1 MESHQRRR
9 MVVRNFAFA
18 KNLIWE
24 LDLVAVTTIQTKR
37 AFTLDGNKITWSTR
51 RLIMIE
57 RASIEKNTNQDGI
70 GTASTYRD

>member
-1 MESHQRRR
+1 LG
-9 MVVRNFAFA
+9 VRAYWPHFAA
-18 KNLIWE
+18 ALP
-24 LDLVAVTTIQTKR
+24 VTTIQTKR

-70 GTASTYRD
+70 GTASTYKD